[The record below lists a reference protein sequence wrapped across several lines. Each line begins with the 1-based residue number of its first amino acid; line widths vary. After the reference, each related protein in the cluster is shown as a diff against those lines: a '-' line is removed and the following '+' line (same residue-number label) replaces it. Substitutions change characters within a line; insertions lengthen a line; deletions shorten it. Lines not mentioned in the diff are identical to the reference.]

1 MVIISPVKINGLI
14 VSDWIEYRG
23 LSWSLRDVSGTNG
36 GLTLAGYTQ
45 LDILATKVDLEIT
58 TIPLGY
64 ADATAL
70 LSVLSNSIVSVEYD
84 DPQQGHVIKSMHP
97 VAPSTAF
104 LKEMTVPNGDFLAM
118 WDRVSFRL
126 EEL

>member
-1 MVIISPVKINGLI
+1 MVIISPVKINGLVI
-14 VSDWIEYRG
+14 SDWIEYRG
-23 LSWSLRDVSGTNG
+23 LFWSLRDVSGTNG

-70 LSVLSNSIVSVEYD
+70 LSVLANAIVSVEYD

-97 VAPSTAF
+97 VAPSTSF

>member
-64 ADATAL
+64 ADATSL
-70 LSVLSNSIVSVEYD
+70 LAVLGNAIVSVEYD

-97 VAPSTAF
+97 VALSTAF